1 MLVIRS
7 HNTFACDLKCP
18 LNFKNPSYLLCHTS
32 SSHSISTGRICHI
45 WTGKCVMIQDWKAV
59 DGHFHH
65 IPATCFLFTQFFME
79 KYDRDRRKLNRN
91 RWDNFISNIEDIHLC
106 QRRAY
111 KIVNELNMTQKDKL
125 EYNPISEKSNGLTAI
140 RLCTRTSKQISG

>member
-1 MLVIRS
+1 
-7 HNTFACDLKCP
+7 
-18 LNFKNPSYLLCHTS
+18 
-32 SSHSISTGRICHI
+32 
-45 WTGKCVMIQDWKAV
+45 
-59 DGHFHH
+59 
-65 IPATCFLFTQFFME
+65 ME